1 MKIAYRSDVG
11 RVRSVNEDTAWSDSY
26 EFGLTV
32 AIVADGM
39 GGHKAGEVA
48 SQLAVDTFREA
59 LQDVGAALSLEER
72 KLLMSQ
78 AILQANEVIYDM
90 ASNNEQFH
98 NMGTTIVA
106 ALIQDDNAVI
116 GHIGDS
122 RVYKWRDGIMT
133 QLTEDHTLVHELVKS
148 GQITLEEAAT
158 HPRRNVITRA
168 LGTDEQVDVDIIC
181 TSWHAGDLL
190 MMCSDGLTTMASPSS
205 IMETLGQD
213 ELSLDDKADR
223 LVQLAMEAGGDDNI
237 TVILLHHAE
246 DTELEG

>member
-11 RVRSVNEDTAWSDSY
+11 RIRSINEDTAWSDSY

-59 LQDVGAALSLEER
+59 LQGVSAALSLEER

-78 AILQANEVIYDM
+78 AILQANEVVFDM

-98 NMGTTIVA
+98 NMGTTVVA
-106 ALIQDDNAVI
+106 ALIQDDNGVI

-122 RVYKWRDGIMT
+122 RVYKWREGVLT
-133 QLTEDHTLVHELVKS
+133 QLTEDHTLVQELVKS
-148 GQITLEEAAT
+148 GQITLEEAAV

-168 LGTDEQVDVDIIC
+168 LGTDEEVEVDIIC
-181 TSWHAGDLL
+181 TSWRAGDLL
-190 MMCSDGLTTMASPSS
+190 MLCSDGLTTMASTSA

-213 ELSLDDKADR
+213 DLNLDQKADR
-223 LVQLAMEAGGDDNI
+223 LVQLALEAGGDDNI
-237 TVILLHHAE
+237 TVVLLHHAE